1 MNRYDN
7 PLTPEQIA
15 ATKDEDIDF
24 SDIPELDE
32 AFWRQAHPVE
42 PNHRSLGDES

>member
-1 MNRYDN
+1 MNRCDSL
-7 PLTPEQIA
+7 LTPEQIA

-32 AFWRQAHPVE
+32 TFWRQARLVE
-42 PNHRSLGDES
+42 PDRRSVGGEA